1 MVKKWEYINDHSQ
14 NIGIYRRSWSKYWKQ
29 GAAKLGK
36 KGEMMGIT
44 QVPNFAASW
53 VVGFE
58 GTIASEY
65 YFSFGIPV
73 ARKTY
78 VDFNLQNKR
87 TDKTVMLVKKKQ
99 N

>member
-1 MVKKWEYINDHSQ
+1 
-14 NIGIYRRSWSKYWKQ
+14 
-29 GAAKLGK
+29 
-36 KGEMMGIT
+36 MMGTT
-44 QVPNFAASW
+44 QLPDFAASW

-73 ARKTY
+73 ARKIY

-87 TDKTVMLVKKKQ
+87 TDKTVMVIKKKQ
-99 N
+99 NWFLWHSMRNQQ

>member
-1 MVKKWEYINDHSQ
+1 MVKILET
-14 NIGIYRRSWSKYWKQ
+14 RRSKTGQ
-29 GAAKLGK
+29 
-36 KGEMMGIT
+36 KGRDDGYYPSA
-44 QVPNFAASW
+44 QFCCFL

-87 TDKTVMLVKKKQ
+87 TDKTVMVVKKKQ

>member
-1 MVKKWEYINDHSQ
+1 
-14 NIGIYRRSWSKYWKQ
+14 
-29 GAAKLGK
+29 
-36 KGEMMGIT
+36 MMGIT

-78 VDFNLQNKR
+78 VDLNLQNKKDR
-87 TDKTVMLVKKKQ
+87 
-99 N
+99 